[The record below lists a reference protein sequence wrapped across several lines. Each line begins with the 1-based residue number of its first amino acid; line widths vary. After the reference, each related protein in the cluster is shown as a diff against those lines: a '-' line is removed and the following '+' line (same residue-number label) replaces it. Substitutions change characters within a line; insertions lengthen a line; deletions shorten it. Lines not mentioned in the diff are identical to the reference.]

1 MSRNQHNLQD
11 ENVGCGLEWFLRHG
25 RHESG
30 RATGIFDLP
39 TGLCDE
45 PPADTWP
52 RIVLWQDLINYREG
66 LDAIGTGENLDIIG
80 DCQPGRRVGS
90 CNELH

>member
-1 MSRNQHNLQD
+1 MSAADLNGSYVMGDTNPGAQQA
-11 ENVGCGLEWFLRHG
+11 FLICR
-25 RHESG
+25 R
-30 RATGIFDLP
+30 
-39 TGLCDE
+39 GLCDE

-80 DCQPGRRVGS
+80 DCQPSRRVGS